1 MPPHTRRFPLILLGL
16 YLLTFIICAIRPH
29 DRGVWFA
36 ENAPIVLLVAGIVWA
51 SRHHRFSNTA
61 YVLMT
66 VLPVLHTIGGHYTFE
81 LVPFGWVT
89 DTFGFERNHYDRIA
103 HFSVGF
109 YAYPIA
115 EFFMAKRLVAS
126 RVLVLLLPVLM
137 ILAVAGAYEIFE
149 WLYAVNSDPEAGAA
163 VLGSQGD
170 VWDAQKDMLADS
182 LGAVT
187 AMMLFAL
194 QNRTWEAG
202 SLDRYST
209 RAGHSDRPHNNEN

>member
-1 MPPHTRRFPLILLGL
+1 MPSSTRRLPLTLLGL
-16 YLLTFIICAIRPH
+16 YLVTFIVCAVAPY
-29 DRGVWFA
+29 DREVWFA
-36 ENAPIVLLVAGIVWA
+36 ENAPIVLLVAGIIWA

-61 YVLMT
+61 CLLMT
-66 VLPVLHTIGGHYTFE
+66 VLPILHTIGGHYTFE

-89 DTFGFERNHYDRIA
+89 ETFGFERNHYDRIA

-115 EFFMAKRLVAS
+115 EYFAAKRLVTS
-126 RVLVLLLPVLM
+126 RLLLLVLPVLT

-149 WLYAVNSDPEAGAA
+149 WMYAVNSDPEAGAA

-170 VWDAQKDMLADS
+170 IWDAQKDMLADT

-187 AMMLFAL
+187 AMVLFAL
-194 QNRTWEAG
+194 QNRCWEVVVLTHLNTSA
-202 SLDRYST
+202 SHPDHASVNQ
-209 RAGHSDRPHNNEN
+209 S

>member
-1 MPPHTRRFPLILLGL
+1 MRSNIPPIPLFLLGL
-16 YLLTFIICAIRPH
+16 YLLTFGVCAIKPN
-29 DRGVWFA
+29 DRSVWFA
-36 ENAPIVLLVAGIVWA
+36 ENVPIVLLVAAVAWT
-51 SRHHRFSNTA
+51 SRYHRFSNTA
-61 YVLMT
+61 YLLMT
-66 VLPVLHTIGGHYTFE
+66 VLPILHTIGGHYTFE

-109 YAYPIA
+109 YAYPLA
-115 EFFMAKRLVAS
+115 EFFAAKRLVAS
-126 RVLVLLLPVLM
+126 RVLVLVLPVLI

-170 VWDAQKDMLADS
+170 VWDAQKDMLADT

-187 AMMLFAL
+187 AMVLFAI
-194 QNRTWEAG
+194 QNRTLEAG
-202 SLDRYST
+202 SLERYST
-209 RAGHSDRPHNNEN
+209 GAGPLRPAP